1 MEYTSKMFVDFLE
14 KLIDFDKNAK
24 YLIETALREKN
35 MLDAKEREKWIQIRT
50 EADQQLQT
58 YFREIQSTIVDFRN
72 NLDDTLTHDINEKS
86 TIFSRIQD

>member
-35 MLDAKEREKWIQIRT
+35 MLDAKEREKWICVCIVKIV
-50 EADQQLQT
+50 QQHT
-58 YFREIQSTIVDFRN
+58 S
-72 NLDDTLTHDINEKS
+72 
-86 TIFSRIQD
+86 